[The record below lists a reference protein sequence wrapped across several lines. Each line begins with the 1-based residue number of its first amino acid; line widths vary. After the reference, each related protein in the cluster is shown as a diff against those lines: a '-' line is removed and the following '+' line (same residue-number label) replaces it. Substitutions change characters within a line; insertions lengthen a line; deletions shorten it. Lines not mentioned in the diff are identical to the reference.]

1 VTVIAMVVLLLRP
14 DDLDSL
20 TVDQPMNVLP
30 GSQHTNIGH
39 VVAYQAGRDI
49 HQYGYAEQKSE

>member
-1 VTVIAMVVLLLRP
+1 MAMVVLLLGT
-14 DDLDSL
+14 DDLNSL

-30 GSQHTNIGH
+30 GSQHANIGH

-49 HQYGYAEQKSE
+49 HQYGSAEQKSE